1 MVETK
6 ITKQD
11 WYAQIKAVIEDSDS
25 EQKEDIINFIDH
37 EVELLETKAAKAAER
52 AASKKAAGDALR
64 ASVYAVLTNEPQTI
78 DEIAFQVVEEGVTKA
93 MITARLTQLVKTG
106 AVEKGSV
113 RVDGRKLATYVI
125 VDTDTDTDTDT
136 NVEQE

>member
-1 MVETK
+1 MTETK

-25 EQKEDIINFIDH
+25 EQKEDILGFIDH

-106 AVEKGSV
+106 TVEKGSV

-125 VDTDTDTDTDT
+125 VNSDS
-136 NVEQE
+136 EQE